1 MSRSPDPGAL
11 YGMEP
16 TATGRTEKSFSYIVR
31 VPSSD
36 GFDVMNVDVKI
47 DTCWVFQDS
56 EDSGEERGRP
66 ADEAAG
72 SPEVDTGT
80 LRKQLES
87 SKRKL
92 LATVDKYVMSEAGLR
107 SRTQEPELSGRHLL
121 RTGAP
126 RSARAAQERSAAVQA
141 QEKLQALLGE
151 LASQGSQLGPRD
163 KLMTDVGS
171 LLSGAGMQVLEKE
184 RAARRLRE
192 RLRRKDE
199 ALGRQAAALE
209 RGRRTQRLQ
218 LGLLREQERGLREQV
233 QRLERDVRRLCRA
246 AGLLLAEL
254 DAPAPGSPRP
264 RPLGTAG
271 PRGDLGEAAELR
283 ALQTRAERGERER
296 DEAARQLR
304 EQRAT
309 ERRLRG
315 QLEDLRCCVYELKL
329 SEIGLQGQVEDLAQQ
344 NQSLREALGAQA
356 PGERARSAAAAG
368 PCSPDALSR
377 IQDEP
382 LSPAR
387 EDARDACRRQGPQ
400 APLCSARAA
409 GPGGS
414 AGQPSEGHCFWGCV
428 GAGQGPSVLVP
439 GLETTD
445 ESLEDVTGS
454 DCGPPTPAERS
465 LDEQALLL
473 LCGCPPGQYRDGSPL
488 PVELAWILG
497 QRLAAAQA
505 QGSFLLVQ
513 TSTLPPWGPARD
525 PSSLLPLLQ
534 EASPQESQMQQV
546 LDARAIGQPR
556 RDHHWA
562 RSPKAP
568 LCQESPQTSSR
579 QFPRRGPRDLK
590 DPRKDGGG
598 PEWRMEEQGVRQAWG
613 RKEEDVHRD
622 GSKLSQESR
631 VNLNLQ
637 GGVRIENGALET
649 QASASCPWPRPNL
662 PLPLLQEVSVS
673 TEGPKPLSRR
683 GRVGGLSSEEE
694 EEHPTARARGAQRL
708 SPASAQLL
716 AGQDKEET
724 LVWAGKALHLQEE
737 SPGDE
742 GQEEKEEEASPL
754 EGSSLGHGDVPEEP
768 GPVERAGQDMFFLV
782 AEGGLTPAP
791 GLTFS
796 PKGTESTSNPWALS
810 KGPGSSELRLDE
822 FEKEM
827 EACFQQLSILE
838 LEGGG
843 RWPQASTLAGE
854 SRNLPWKWPHCQG
867 KAYSRQALGNQGL
880 DICLAREVKPREVSE
895 EIRPGETEA
904 LGASAVLPGMVPDLD
919 DMSPRPEG
927 PAELGRKRPPR
938 ALERQKR
945 RFQQLIS
952 GLKKERS
959 QVLHDNTKLRGDQER
974 CRRKLRILEK
984 ERDRNGTKIAM
995 LEQENSTLLGDI
1007 SHLKGEL
1014 DQCWQVISDLEDCNG
1029 KSYGKISEL
1038 EQENEKLKSHVAQL
1052 HKATWESL
1060 RKSKGVME
1068 RVTVGNQELKA
1079 LISELRVG
1087 YKELMKGVVL
1097 GIEDMVRAFRGENA
1111 HLLHRIRVLE
1121 TEVAVGASTAVGHVV
1136 RAEEGL
1142 QGESKMQGDKENVVE
1157 RGVQVTRLS
1166 GQLTP
1171 RAHGLP
1177 LEEKS
1182 GPADRWMGPSLG
1194 MENSRYDVNSGA
1206 PSLVWGGAEVS
1217 SAPQGHI
1224 NGAGVKEAHL
1234 EEEEERPGCSA
1245 GPGQAPTTP
1254 SNGPQ
1259 LRDPE
1264 ADPPTEDLRLRVGR
1278 LQHRVLTLQCQLRD
1292 QASAYLQLQVALGE
1306 AAHLRDQL
1314 QGEAELASLVQKCQE
1329 RNRLTTYP
1337 LRELCRHGAEDRL
1350 LPETAQS
1357 MGDDVALA
1365 EYAAAFLALGL
1376 PETSHHLDVESE
1388 KAAVVRAQKYLLN
1401 PKMDSIII
1409 QRPLHSESWPVPEA
1423 EWPAQTA
1430 RLDSLKLPLP
1440 SGWTPAPGVCPA
1452 AAASEPALPTQ
1463 LLQEEGGLSCLVP
1476 RADGLSPPSEL
1487 LSPARI
1493 LAFHKELR
1501 QSICS
1506 NSQVNKS
1513 PLEL

>member
-1 MSRSPDPGAL
+1 MSRRPDAGAL

-16 TATGRTEKSFSYIVR
+16 TATGRTEKSFSYVVR
-31 VPSSD
+31 APSSD

-47 DTCWVFQDS
+47 DTRWVFQDA

-66 ADEAAG
+66 ADRAAG
-72 SPEVDTGT
+72 SPDVDTGA

-87 SKRKL
+87 SERKL

-107 SRTQEPELSGRHLL
+107 SRIQELELSERHLL
-121 RTGAP
+121 RTVEQL
-126 RSARAAQERSAAVQA
+126 SAHMAQERSAAVQA

-151 LASQGSQLGPRD
+151 LASQD
-163 KLMTDVGS
+163 T
-171 LLSGAGMQVLEKE
+171 
-184 RAARRLRE
+184 
-192 RLRRKDE
+192 
-199 ALGRQAAALE
+199 
-209 RGRRTQRLQ
+209 
-218 LGLLREQERGLREQV
+218 
-233 QRLERDVRRLCRA
+233 
-246 AGLLLAEL
+246 
-254 DAPAPGSPRP
+254 
-264 RPLGTAG
+264 
-271 PRGDLGEAAELR
+271 
-283 ALQTRAERGERER
+283 
-296 DEAARQLR
+296 
-304 EQRAT
+304 
-309 ERRLRG
+309 
-315 QLEDLRCCVYELKL
+315 
-329 SEIGLQGQVEDLAQQ
+329 
-344 NQSLREALGAQA
+344 
-356 PGERARSAAAAG
+356 
-368 PCSPDALSR
+368 LSR

-382 LSPAR
+382 LSPPR
-387 EDARDACRRQGPQ
+387 EDAQDACRRRGPQ
-400 APLCSARAA
+400 APLCSAHAP

-414 AGQPSEGHCFWGCV
+414 ADQPSEGRCSWGCIGV
-428 GAGQGPSVLVP
+428 GQGPSVLVP

-454 DCGPPTPAERS
+454 DCGLPTPAEPS

-473 LCGCPPGQYRDGSPL
+473 PCGCPPGQYRDGSPL

-497 QRLAAAQA
+497 RRLTAAQA

-513 TSTLPPWGPARD
+513 TSTLPPRGPARD

-534 EASPQESQMQQV
+534 ESSPQESQMQQM

-568 LCQESPQTSSR
+568 LCQESPQTSSHR
-579 QFPRRGPRDLK
+579 FPRRGPRDLK
-590 DPRKDGGG
+590 DPWKDGGG
-598 PEWRMEEQGVRQAWG
+598 PEWRTEEQGVRRAWD

-631 VNLNLQ
+631 VNLNLR
-637 GGVRIENGALET
+637 GGVCIQNGALET

-662 PLPLLQEVSVS
+662 PLPLLQGEVSVP
-673 TEGPKPLSRR
+673 TAGPKPLR
-683 GRVGGLSSEEE
+683 GRVGGLSSSSEE

-708 SPASAQLL
+708 SPAGAQLL
-716 AGQDKEET
+716 AGQDTEET
-724 LVWAGKALHLQEE
+724 LVWAGKALHLKEE

-754 EGSSLGHGDVPEEP
+754 EGSSLGHGDVLEDA
-768 GPVERAGQDMFFLV
+768 GPAEHAGQDMFFSA

-791 GLTFS
+791 RLAFS
-796 PKGTESTSNPWALS
+796 PKGTEPTSNPWALS

-854 SRNLPWKWPHCQG
+854 SRNLPGKWPHYQG
-867 KAYSRQALGNQGL
+867 KAYSRQALGNEGL
-880 DICLAREVKPREVSE
+880 DICLASEVKPREVSE

-904 LGASAVLPGMVPDLD
+904 LGASVVLPGTVPDLD
-919 DMSPRPEG
+919 DVSPRPEG
-927 PAELGRKRPPR
+927 PAELGRNQPPR

-959 QVLHDNTKLRGDQER
+959 QVLHDNAELWGDRER

-1014 DQCWQVISDLEDCNG
+1014 DQCWQVISELEDCNG
-1029 KSYGKISEL
+1029 KSYSKISEL
-1038 EQENEKLKSHVAQL
+1038 EQENEKLKRHVAQL

-1060 RKSKGVME
+1060 RKSKGVVE
-1068 RVTVGNQELKA
+1068 RVTLGNQELKA
-1079 LISELRVG
+1079 LISELGVS
-1087 YKELMKGVVL
+1087 YKELMKGVML
-1097 GIEDMVRAFRGENA
+1097 GIEDTVRAFRGENA

-1121 TEVAVGASTAVGHVV
+1121 TEVAVGASTAVGCVV

-1142 QGESKMQGDKENVVE
+1142 QGESKMQGDKGNVVE
-1157 RGVQVTRLS
+1157 REVQVTRLS

-1171 RAHGLP
+1171 RTHGLP

-1194 MENSRYDVNSGA
+1194 MENSRYDVNSGTL
-1206 PSLVWGGAEVS
+1206 SLVWGDAEVS

-1224 NGAGVKEAHL
+1224 NGAGIKEAHL
-1234 EEEEERPGCSA
+1234 EEEEERPVCSA
-1245 GPGQAPTTP
+1245 DPGQAPTTL

-1264 ADPPTEDLRLRVGR
+1264 VDPPTEDLRLRVGR
-1278 LQHRVLTLQCQLRD
+1278 LQHQVLTLQCQLRD
-1292 QASAYLQLQVALGE
+1292 QASAHLQLQVTLRE
-1306 AAHLRDQL
+1306 AARLRDQL
-1314 QGEAELASLVQKCQE
+1314 QG
-1329 RNRLTTYP
+1329 
-1337 LRELCRHGAEDRL
+1337 
-1350 LPETAQS
+1350 
-1357 MGDDVALA
+1357 
-1365 EYAAAFLALGL
+1365 
-1376 PETSHHLDVESE
+1376 ETSHHLDVESE

-1430 RLDSLKLPLP
+1430 RLHSLKRPAWP
-1440 SGWTPAPGVCPA
+1440 SGGSYGIVSHAD
-1452 AAASEPALPTQ
+1452 LP
-1463 LLQEEGGLSCLVP
+1463 
-1476 RADGLSPPSEL
+1476 
-1487 LSPARI
+1487 
-1493 LAFHKELR
+1493 
-1501 QSICS
+1501 
-1506 NSQVNKS
+1506 
-1513 PLEL
+1513 

>member
-1 MSRSPDPGAL
+1 MSRRPDVGAL

-16 TATGRTEKSFSYIVR
+16 TATGRTEKSFSYVVR
-31 VPSSD
+31 APSSD

-47 DTCWVFQDS
+47 DTRWVFQDA

-66 ADEAAG
+66 ADRAAG
-72 SPEVDTGT
+72 SPDVDTGT

-87 SKRKL
+87 SERKL

-107 SRTQEPELSGRHLL
+107 SRIQELELSERHLL
-121 RTGAP
+121 RTVEQL
-126 RSARAAQERSAAVQA
+126 SARMAQERSAAVQA

-151 LASQGSQLGPRD
+151 LASQD
-163 KLMTDVGS
+163 T
-171 LLSGAGMQVLEKE
+171 
-184 RAARRLRE
+184 
-192 RLRRKDE
+192 
-199 ALGRQAAALE
+199 
-209 RGRRTQRLQ
+209 
-218 LGLLREQERGLREQV
+218 
-233 QRLERDVRRLCRA
+233 
-246 AGLLLAEL
+246 
-254 DAPAPGSPRP
+254 
-264 RPLGTAG
+264 
-271 PRGDLGEAAELR
+271 
-283 ALQTRAERGERER
+283 
-296 DEAARQLR
+296 
-304 EQRAT
+304 
-309 ERRLRG
+309 
-315 QLEDLRCCVYELKL
+315 
-329 SEIGLQGQVEDLAQQ
+329 
-344 NQSLREALGAQA
+344 
-356 PGERARSAAAAG
+356 
-368 PCSPDALSR
+368 LSR

-382 LSPAR
+382 PSPPR
-387 EDARDACRRQGPQ
+387 EDAQDACRRRGPQ
-400 APLCSARAA
+400 APLCSAHAP

-414 AGQPSEGHCFWGCV
+414 ADQPSEGRCSWGCIGV
-428 GAGQGPSVLVP
+428 GQGPSVLVP

-454 DCGPPTPAERS
+454 DCGLPTPAEPS

-473 LCGCPPGQYRDGSPL
+473 PCGCPPGQYRDGSPL

-497 QRLAAAQA
+497 RRLTAAQA

-513 TSTLPPWGPARD
+513 TSTVPPRGPARD

-534 EASPQESQMQQV
+534 ESSPQESQMQQM

-568 LCQESPQTSSR
+568 LCQESPQTSSHR
-579 QFPRRGPRDLK
+579 FPRRGPRDLK
-590 DPRKDGGG
+590 DPWKDGGG
-598 PEWRMEEQGVRQAWG
+598 PEWRTEEQGARRAWD

-631 VNLNLQ
+631 VNLNLR
-637 GGVRIENGALET
+637 GGVCIQNGALET

-662 PLPLLQEVSVS
+662 PLPLLQGEVSVP
-673 TEGPKPLSRR
+673 TEGPKPLSGR

-708 SPASAQLL
+708 SPAGAQLL
-716 AGQDKEET
+716 AGQDMEET
-724 LVWAGKALHLQEE
+724 LVWAGKALHLKEE

-754 EGSSLGHGDVPEEP
+754 EGSSLGHGDVPEDA
-768 GPVERAGQDMFFLV
+768 GPTEHAGQDLFFLA

-791 GLTFS
+791 RLAFS
-796 PKGTESTSNPWALS
+796 PKGTEPTSNPWALS

-854 SRNLPWKWPHCQG
+854 SRNLPGKWPRYQG
-867 KAYSRQALGNQGL
+867 KAYSWQALGNEGL
-880 DICLAREVKPREVSE
+880 DICLASEVRPGEVSE

-904 LGASAVLPGMVPDLD
+904 LGASVVLPGTVPDLD
-919 DMSPRPEG
+919 DVSPRPEG
-927 PAELGRKRPPR
+927 PAELGRNQPPR

-959 QVLHDNTKLRGDQER
+959 QVLRDNAELWGDRER

-984 ERDRNGTKIAM
+984 ERDRNGTKIAT
-995 LEQENSTLLGDI
+995 LGQENSTLLGDI

-1014 DQCWQVISDLEDCNG
+1014 DQCWQVISELEDCNG
-1029 KSYGKISEL
+1029 KSYSKISEL
-1038 EQENEKLKSHVAQL
+1038 EQENEKLKRHVAQL

-1060 RKSKGVME
+1060 RKSQGVVE
-1068 RVTVGNQELKA
+1068 RVTLGNQELKA
-1079 LISELRVG
+1079 LISELGVS
-1087 YKELMKGVVL
+1087 YKELMKGVML
-1097 GIEDMVRAFRGENA
+1097 GIEDTVRAFSGENA
-1111 HLLHRIRVLE
+1111 HLLRRIRVLE
-1121 TEVAVGASTAVGHVV
+1121 TEVAVGASTAVGCVV

-1142 QGESKMQGDKENVVE
+1142 QGESKMQGDKGNIVE
-1157 RGVQVTRLS
+1157 REGQVTRLS

-1194 MENSRYDVNSGA
+1194 TENSRYDVNSGTL
-1206 PSLVWGGAEVS
+1206 SLVWGDAEVS

-1224 NGAGVKEAHL
+1224 NGAGIKEAHL

-1245 GPGQAPTTP
+1245 DPGQAPTTP

-1264 ADPPTEDLRLRVGR
+1264 VDPPTEDLRLRVGR
-1278 LQHRVLTLQCQLRD
+1278 LQHQVLTLQCQLRD
-1292 QASAYLQLQVALGE
+1292 QASAHLQLQVTLGE
-1306 AAHLRDQL
+1306 AARLRDQL
-1314 QGEAELASLVQKCQE
+1314 QGE
-1329 RNRLTTYP
+1329 
-1337 LRELCRHGAEDRL
+1337 
-1350 LPETAQS
+1350 
-1357 MGDDVALA
+1357 
-1365 EYAAAFLALGL
+1365 
-1376 PETSHHLDVESE
+1376 TSRHLDVESE

-1409 QRPLHSESWPVPEA
+1409 QRPLHSESWPLPEA

-1430 RLDSLKLPLP
+1430 RLHSLKRPAWLSRGSYGIVSHADLP
-1440 SGWTPAPGVCPA
+1440 
-1452 AAASEPALPTQ
+1452 
-1463 LLQEEGGLSCLVP
+1463 
-1476 RADGLSPPSEL
+1476 
-1487 LSPARI
+1487 
-1493 LAFHKELR
+1493 
-1501 QSICS
+1501 
-1506 NSQVNKS
+1506 
-1513 PLEL
+1513 

>member
-1 MSRSPDPGAL
+1 MSRRPDVGAL

-16 TATGRTEKSFSYIVR
+16 TATGRTEKSFSYVVR
-31 VPSSD
+31 APSSD

-47 DTCWVFQDS
+47 DTRWVFQDA

-66 ADEAAG
+66 ADRAAG
-72 SPEVDTGT
+72 SPDVDTGT

-87 SKRKL
+87 SERKL

-107 SRTQEPELSGRHLL
+107 SRIQELELSERHLL
-121 RTGAP
+121 RTVEQL
-126 RSARAAQERSAAVQA
+126 SARMAQERSAAVQA

-151 LASQGSQLGPRD
+151 LASQD
-163 KLMTDVGS
+163 T
-171 LLSGAGMQVLEKE
+171 
-184 RAARRLRE
+184 
-192 RLRRKDE
+192 
-199 ALGRQAAALE
+199 
-209 RGRRTQRLQ
+209 
-218 LGLLREQERGLREQV
+218 
-233 QRLERDVRRLCRA
+233 
-246 AGLLLAEL
+246 
-254 DAPAPGSPRP
+254 
-264 RPLGTAG
+264 
-271 PRGDLGEAAELR
+271 
-283 ALQTRAERGERER
+283 
-296 DEAARQLR
+296 
-304 EQRAT
+304 
-309 ERRLRG
+309 
-315 QLEDLRCCVYELKL
+315 
-329 SEIGLQGQVEDLAQQ
+329 
-344 NQSLREALGAQA
+344 
-356 PGERARSAAAAG
+356 
-368 PCSPDALSR
+368 LSR

-382 LSPAR
+382 PSPPR
-387 EDARDACRRQGPQ
+387 EDAQDACRRRGPQ
-400 APLCSARAA
+400 APLCSAHAP

-414 AGQPSEGHCFWGCV
+414 ADQPSEGRCSWGCIGV
-428 GAGQGPSVLVP
+428 GQGPSVLVP

-454 DCGPPTPAERS
+454 DCGLPTPAEPS

-473 LCGCPPGQYRDGSPL
+473 PCGCPPGQYRDGSPL

-497 QRLAAAQA
+497 RRLTAAQA

-513 TSTLPPWGPARD
+513 TSTVPPRGPARD

-534 EASPQESQMQQV
+534 ESSPQESQMQQM

-568 LCQESPQTSSR
+568 LCQESPQTSSHR
-579 QFPRRGPRDLK
+579 FPRRGPRDLK
-590 DPRKDGGG
+590 DPWKDGGG
-598 PEWRMEEQGVRQAWG
+598 PEWRTEEQGARRAWD

-631 VNLNLQ
+631 VNLNLR
-637 GGVRIENGALET
+637 GGVCIQNGALET

-662 PLPLLQEVSVS
+662 PLPLLQGEVSVP
-673 TEGPKPLSRR
+673 TEGPKPLSGR

-708 SPASAQLL
+708 SPAGAQLL
-716 AGQDKEET
+716 AGQDMEET
-724 LVWAGKALHLQEE
+724 LVWAGKALHLKEE

-754 EGSSLGHGDVPEEP
+754 EGSSLGHGDVPEDA
-768 GPVERAGQDMFFLV
+768 GPTEHAGQDLFFLA

-791 GLTFS
+791 RLAFS
-796 PKGTESTSNPWALS
+796 PKGTEPTSNPWALS

-854 SRNLPWKWPHCQG
+854 SRNLPGKWPRYQG
-867 KAYSRQALGNQGL
+867 KAYSWQALGNEGL
-880 DICLAREVKPREVSE
+880 DICLASEVRPGEVSE

-904 LGASAVLPGMVPDLD
+904 LGASVVLPGTVPDLD
-919 DMSPRPEG
+919 DVSPRPEG
-927 PAELGRKRPPR
+927 PAELGRNQPPR

-959 QVLHDNTKLRGDQER
+959 QVLRDNAELWGDRER

-984 ERDRNGTKIAM
+984 ERDRNGTKIAT
-995 LEQENSTLLGDI
+995 LGQENSTLLGDI

-1014 DQCWQVISDLEDCNG
+1014 DQCWQVISELEDCNG
-1029 KSYGKISEL
+1029 KSYSKISEL
-1038 EQENEKLKSHVAQL
+1038 EQENEKLKRHVAQL

-1060 RKSKGVME
+1060 RKSQGVVE
-1068 RVTVGNQELKA
+1068 RVTLGNQELKA
-1079 LISELRVG
+1079 LISELGVS
-1087 YKELMKGVVL
+1087 YKELMKGVML
-1097 GIEDMVRAFRGENA
+1097 GIEDTVRAFSGENA
-1111 HLLHRIRVLE
+1111 HLLRRIRVLE
-1121 TEVAVGASTAVGHVV
+1121 TEVAVGASTAVGCVV

-1142 QGESKMQGDKENVVE
+1142 QGESKMQGDKGNIVE
-1157 RGVQVTRLS
+1157 REGQVTRLS

-1194 MENSRYDVNSGA
+1194 TENSRYDVNSGTL
-1206 PSLVWGGAEVS
+1206 SLVWGDAEVS

-1224 NGAGVKEAHL
+1224 NGAGIKEAHL

-1245 GPGQAPTTP
+1245 DPGQAPTTP

-1264 ADPPTEDLRLRVGR
+1264 VDPPTEDLRLRVGR
-1278 LQHRVLTLQCQLRD
+1278 LQHQVLTLQCQLRD
-1292 QASAYLQLQVALGE
+1292 QASAHLQLQVTLGE
-1306 AAHLRDQL
+1306 AARLRDQL
-1314 QGEAELASLVQKCQE
+1314 QGE
-1329 RNRLTTYP
+1329 
-1337 LRELCRHGAEDRL
+1337 
-1350 LPETAQS
+1350 
-1357 MGDDVALA
+1357 
-1365 EYAAAFLALGL
+1365 
-1376 PETSHHLDVESE
+1376 TSRHLDVESE

-1409 QRPLHSESWPVPEA
+1409 QRPLHSESWPLPEA

-1430 RLDSLKLPLP
+1430 RLHSLKLPLP
-1440 SGWTPAPGVCPA
+1440 SGWTSAPGVCPA
-1452 AAASEPALPTQ
+1452 EATSEPALPTQ
-1463 LLQEEGGLSCLVP
+1463 HLQEEGGLSCPIP

-1493 LAFHKELR
+1493 LAFHKELQ